1 MEVLK
6 RTPVHFS
13 VIDAVVS
20 NHGSYGSFKANPLQT
35 DTIIATEDII
45 LGDFVGALKMGLDP
59 YVCPVNALV
68 MRNSGLPKHYK
79 IAGSLDPYRNW
90 QNVPVL
96 LSDSVRRRNA
106 YLPGHQ
112 MARAW
117 FQSVNKEIF
126 PFKNYIDERI
136 NKTLTG
142 LLGEIDRH
150 PLGLIG
156 VTGLN
161 YFVAWCNHLMQAY
174 QVLYDKEKIARKQT
188 ALGIDL
194 DKYSAGDYSGII
206 DYMEPL
212 AMIVARTPPDHNG
225 LRWRYM
231 DKSVIFEYKR
241 VLPLDYDKFVS
252 RVDISAA
259 VRMMNDN
266 VGGSLVVVKRNNN
279 GQVEL
284 QAERDIYL
292 PQPNWM
298 AVFGGDFIDVCK
310 LELVKIEK
318 RRQQI
323 FWRTVASLNNTARF
337 DDGVVTFAALPE
349 LGTEITIVARQEFL
363 LPLFWQVFNVDYFP
377 QVKDALVSD
386 SYTTFFSRTMA
397 NYEAAYEGRSVETG
411 KKWDERAGEEDSEN
425 PRMPIEQLVDTAM
438 KVVEIAQP
446 FIRAFRESRN
456 RSRSAA
462 NQPGTQQGNTTDD
475 NSPLKTFFDIMNNSA
490 QSFFADLYRSVYKD
504 MNTIGRKPDKEN
516 P

>member
-1 MEVLK
+1 
-6 RTPVHFS
+6 
-13 VIDAVVS
+13 
-20 NHGSYGSFKANPLQT
+20 
-35 DTIIATEDII
+35 
-45 LGDFVGALKMGLDP
+45 
-59 YVCPVNALV
+59 
-68 MRNSGLPKHYK
+68 
-79 IAGSLDPYRNW
+79 
-90 QNVPVL
+90 
-96 LSDSVRRRNA
+96 
-106 YLPGHQ
+106 
-112 MARAW
+112 
-117 FQSVNKEIF
+117 
-126 PFKNYIDERI
+126 
-136 NKTLTG
+136 
-142 LLGEIDRH
+142 
-150 PLGLIG
+150 
-156 VTGLN
+156 
-161 YFVAWCNHLMQAY
+161 MQAY
-174 QVLYDKEKIARKQT
+174 QVLYDKEKIARRQT